1 MTDQPNKAKTDAA
14 AWVGPVGD
22 VWAQEW
28 RRTDRSFAGLS
39 THLNHAIAQ
48 ALPRGGA
55 RVADIGCGAGGTAIV
70 TASLGGH
77 VDVTGFDLSES
88 LIAIAGERAA
98 ALPNCRFVAG
108 PVETTI
114 GAYAPFDLVISRHGV
129 MFFDDPVAGLAA
141 IRAATAPGAHMVFS
155 CFRAAALNGWASDI
169 TAAITGAP
177 PAATAGY
184 EPGPFA
190 FAAAAFTRSLL
201 EQAGWIDV
209 EETAVDFAYR
219 AGEGDDAV
227 ADAVDYLGR
236 IGPAARILKDSP
248 AERRP
253 AIIQKLFKVCE
264 AHRVDK
270 AVDFPAA
277 AWIWTA
283 RSPA

>member
-1 MTDQPNKAKTDAA
+1 MAERPNKAKTDAA

-22 VWAQEW
+22 VWALEW

-39 THLNHAIAQ
+39 SHLNHAIAQ
-48 ALPRGGA
+48 AAPEGGA
-55 RVADIGCGAGGTAIV
+55 RVADIGCGAGGTAIA
-70 TASLGGH
+70 TASLGNH
-77 VDVTGFDLSES
+77 VEVTGFDLSES

-98 ALPNCRFVAG
+98 AMPNCRFVAG
-108 PVETTI
+108 PVERTI
-114 GAYAPFDLVISRHGV
+114 GAYAPFDLVVSRHGV

-141 IRAATAPGAHMVFS
+141 IRAATRPGGHMVFS
-155 CFRAAALNGWASDI
+155 CFRAAALNGWASEI
-169 TAAITGAP
+169 ATAIIGEPSPAP
-177 PAATAGY
+177 AGY

-190 FAAAAFTRSLL
+190 FADAAFTRSLL
-201 EQAGWIDV
+201 DQAGWIDA

-227 ADAVDYLGR
+227 ADAVDYFGR

-253 AIIQKLFKVCE
+253 AILHALRTICE
-264 AHRVDK
+264 AHRVDS

-283 RSPA
+283 RNPD

>member
-39 THLNHAIAQ
+39 SHLNHAIAQ
-48 ALPRGGA
+48 ALPQSGA
-55 RVADIGCGAGGTAIV
+55 RVADIGCGAGGTAIA
-70 TASLGGH
+70 TASLGDN
-77 VDVTGFDLSES
+77 VEVTGFDLSES

-114 GAYAPFDLVISRHGV
+114 GACAPFDLVISRHGV
-129 MFFDDPVAGLAA
+129 MFFDNPVAGLAA
-141 IRAATAPGAHMVFS
+141 IRAATAPGASMIFS
-155 CFRAAALNGWASDI
+155 CFRAAALNGWASEV
-169 TAAITGAP
+169 TAAIASDRP
-177 PAATAGY
+177 PAPAGY

-190 FAAAAFTRSLL
+190 FADAAFTRSLL
-201 EQAGWIDV
+201 DQAGWTDM
-209 EETAVDFAYR
+209 EERAVDFAYR
-219 AGEGDDAV
+219 AGEGYDPV
-227 ADAVDYLGR
+227 TDAVDYFGR

-248 AERRP
+248 ADRRP
-253 AIIQKLFKVCE
+253 AILNALCDVCE
-264 AHRVDK
+264 AHRTGD
-270 AVDFPAA
+270 AVNFAAA

-283 RSPA
+283 RNPS